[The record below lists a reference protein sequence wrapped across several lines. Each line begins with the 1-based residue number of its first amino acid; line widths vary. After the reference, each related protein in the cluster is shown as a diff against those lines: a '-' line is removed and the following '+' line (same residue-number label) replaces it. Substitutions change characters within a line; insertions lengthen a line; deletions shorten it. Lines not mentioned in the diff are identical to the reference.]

1 LVSNENKPLSGQSAA
16 ESQWAR
22 GHRELKKWWE
32 MERQIAAG
40 YTLSVRLAFGYM
52 LLKVSCAEKNL
63 GTLSAEYA
71 A

>member
-1 LVSNENKPLSGQSAA
+1 
-16 ESQWAR
+16 
-22 GHRELKKWWE
+22 

-71 A
+71 AWELVQL